1 MRKTKIVAT
10 IGPASDSPE
19 IIKKFIQAGVE
30 VFRLNFS
37 HGDQEYHAN
46 VFNLI
51 REISSSLKKPVAILQ
66 DLQGPKLRVGIL
78 AQEGIMLSKGDE
90 VLLKLAEKS
99 DDPKVIPIKE
109 KELIDALRPNASV
122 MLADGLI
129 ELKVLEKRDNEVL
142 CKVVNGGKLES
153 KKGIN
158 VPNITINIPSVTSK
172 DIDDIMFGIKLGV
185 DFIAVSFVRKAADV
199 LQVKNILEA
208 SRINIP
214 VIAKVEKHEAV
225 ENIDD
230 IVLASDGVMVARGD
244 LGVEIPLEEVPI
256 VQKTIIEKCNRL
268 GKPVITATQMLDSM
282 IRNPRPTRAE
292 VSDVANAIFD
302 GTDAIMLSG
311 ETAIGEY
318 PVESILTMAK
328 IAEYTESQLKYSDIL
343 RKRAEFST
351 NSPTDAIGY
360 ATCEIA
366 QRLGAKAIITSTQSG
381 YTARMVA
388 KYRPAQPI
396 IAVTPDERVQRRLL
410 LFWGINPLT
419 TRIYKTTDEM
429 IEASV
434 QASLEAGFIRKG
446 DTVILTGGIPVGIGG
461 TTNFLKVHQV

>member
-208 SRINIP
+208 SRVNIP